1 MSLGE
6 IDTGRESWDSD
17 INARDLWP
25 VAPVDADFVDPIL
38 TRWCKLSE
46 SLYLKM

>member
-6 IDTGRESWDSD
+6 IDTGRESWESD

-25 VAPVDADFVDPIL
+25 VTPVDADFVEPL
-38 TRWCKLSE
+38 MARW
-46 SLYLKM
+46 